1 MRIILS
7 LVMLAVGFRAQ
18 ATPIDSAEK
27 LAFRDSVRD
36 HFLKHGAWMYNYF
49 TQKYRDEID
58 SALALDPTD
67 AYLWQ
72 QRGMPYFKQMKYE
85 VGMPYEDS
93 AVKYDPDHWLD
104 YRAFLK
110 CIFQKDY
117 HGALSDFEAAKLI
130 HPNAGMM
137 DHEYAFYEGICYL
150 QLSRYD
156 SAEACFQLTLA
167 HDRAHTPS
175 WEHYLHDFYL
185 GITLMEE
192 GKNDSALRAF
202 DLAIERYPNFSDA
215 KYWKAKVLSDCQ
227 RTDSILPILYS
238 AREDLK
244 NGYTINEDN
253 AVYEQYPYQIRLSR
267 VNGWI
272 ESEEARISKSGN

>member
-1 MRIILS
+1 MRIVFGLLILS
-7 LVMLAVGFRAQ
+7 VASIGRAS
-18 ATPIDSAEK
+18 AIDSTEK
-27 LAFRDSVRD
+27 LSFRDSVRE
-36 HFLKHGAWMYNYF
+36 HYLTRGAWHYNYF
-49 TQKYRDEID
+49 TQRYRDEID

-85 VGMPYEDS
+85 VGMPYIDS
-93 AVKYDPDHWLD
+93 AVKYDADHWLD

-117 HGALSDFEAAKLI
+117 RGALEDFEAAKVL
-130 HPNAGMM
+130 HPHAGVM

-150 QLSRYD
+150 QLCQYD
-156 SAEACFQLTLA
+156 SAERCFQLTLA

-185 GITLMEE
+185 GITLHEE
-192 GKNDSALRAF
+192 GRSDSALRCF
-202 DLAIERYPNFSDA
+202 DRAIARYPNFSDA
-215 KYWKAKVLSDCQ
+215 KYWKAKTLSDLHN
-227 RTDSILPILYS
+227 TDSILPLLYS
-238 AREDLK
+238 TRNDLE

-253 AVYEQYPYQIRLSR
+253 AIYEQYPYQIRLSH
-267 VNGWI
+267 VTGWI
-272 ESEEARISKSGN
+272 ASLESARKPE

>member
-7 LVMLAVGFRAQ
+7 LVILSLGSVAHT
-18 ATPIDSAEK
+18 TPIDTAQK
-27 LAFRDSVRD
+27 LSFRDSVRD
-36 HFLKHGAWMYNYF
+36 HYLKHGAWQYNYF
-49 TQKYRDEID
+49 TQPYRDEID
-58 SALALDPTD
+58 SALKLDPTD

-93 AVKYDPDHWLD
+93 AVKYDADHWLD

-117 HGALSDFEAAKLI
+117 LGALQDFKAAKLL
-130 HPNAGMM
+130 HPNAGVM
-137 DHEYAFYEGICYL
+137 DHEYAFYEGVCYL

-156 SAEACFQLTLA
+156 SAEQCFQLTLA

-185 GITLMEE
+185 GITLIEE
-192 GKNDSALRAF
+192 GGNDSAVRAF
-202 DLAIERYPNFSDA
+202 DLALQSYPNFSDA
-215 KYWKAKVLSDCQ
+215 KYWKAKALSDLH
-227 RTDSILPILYS
+227 RTDSILPLLYS

-272 ESEEARISKSGN
+272 EAEEEQQAKTN